1 MLVLQGKRGK
11 TALLDGADG
20 NAGCTGCPT
29 LGSALID
36 AHPAATDQITQQ
48 ILHKYCTKGRLGA
61 DRARLEDK
69 HPEKGQHEW
78 LSCDVCIGLS
88 LFCSQEV
95 GNDSPFMHGMKDEP
109 RSKGAAQGEQD
120 GAAGSQFG
128 VC

>member
-29 LGSALID
+29 LGSALIN
-36 AHPAATDQITQQ
+36 AHPAATHQITQQ

-78 LSCDVCIGLS
+78 LSCDVCIGPS
-88 LFCSQEV
+88 LFCSRKL
-95 GNDSPFMHGMKDEP
+95 GMIP
-109 RSKGAAQGEQD
+109 PSCTG
-120 GAAGSQFG
+120 
-128 VC
+128 